1 MTVAPRATRVA
12 RARVDSLIAFGFPI
26 IQSAIA
32 AGVAWFV
39 AHDLIGHR
47 RAFFAPIA
55 ALIALGGAS
64 THRMRRVAELTLGV
78 AVGIGIGD
86 LLVAVIGSGV
96 WQLALVV
103 LLAMSAATLL
113 GGGPLFVSQAASSGV
128 LVATLTGSHNG
139 SRFVDALVGG
149 AVGLGVLTAI
159 PQSPLRLA
167 RRMGAPVFAELAAAL
182 EEIATAVERRDVA
195 DARAALAHAR
205 AVEPMVSQWSEA
217 LLHGHETV
225 RLSPPFWRS
234 RTPLAAFSTAATYLE
249 LAVRNVR
256 VLARASIRAIELDP
270 SLPEEVPASIRALAD
285 AVTAIE
291 PTLDGDDQSRAIASV
306 LGAVALGSRALERD
320 RELTVAHVVGQIRA
334 TATDLLRT
342 LGVEQ
347 AVAIQRVRAAAGE
360 PEDTPAVPAPHA

>member
-1 MTVAPRATRVA
+1 VTVAPRATRAA
-12 RARVDSLIAFGFPI
+12 RARVESLIGFAFPI
-26 IQSAIA
+26 VQSAIA
-32 AGVAWFV
+32 AAVAWYV
-39 AHDLIGHR
+39 AHDLIGHQ

-64 THRMRRVAELTLGV
+64 THRLRRVAELTLGV
-78 AVGIGIGD
+78 AVGIGVGD
-86 LLVAVIGSGV
+86 LLIAVIGSGA

-113 GGGPLFVSQAASSGV
+113 GGGPLLVSQAASSGV

-149 AVGLGVLTAI
+149 AVGLAVLTVV

-167 RRMGAPVFAELAAAL
+167 RRMGAPVFAELAAVL
-182 EEIATAVERRDVA
+182 EEVASAVERRDVA
-195 DARAALAHAR
+195 DAHLALAHAR
-205 AVEPMVSQWSEA
+205 AVEPMVAQWSDA
-217 LLHGHETV
+217 LAHGRETV
-225 RLSPPFWRS
+225 RLSPPFWRT
-234 RTPLAAFSTAATYLE
+234 RTPLAAYTTAATYLE

-270 SLPEEVPASIRALAD
+270 SLPEEVPAAIRALED
-285 AVTAIE
+285 AVSAIE

-306 LGAVALGSRALERD
+306 LRAVSLGSVALVHD
-320 RELTVAHVVGQIRA
+320 HELTVAHVVGQTRA
-334 TATDLLRT
+334 TATDLLRA

-347 AVAIQRVRAAAGE
+347 TVAIQRVRAAARD
-360 PEDTPAVPAPHA
+360 PADSPAVQAPQG